1 MWYMSRCLSSRCTS
15 RSRII
20 WFRQYGWKDYTAFIS
35 FQSHSKSAKLDIT
48 ALKAK
53 YIIKR
58 EGVCMEENDE
68 EVKKTSKKGTIF
80 NFILIITIFA
90 GLLIYM
96 INVDG
101 IDNIINLL
109 HQVNYNWVIAGL
121 ICLIIY
127 WICEAITLHVPLK
140 RMYKSQ
146 NFGNSVKVSMIGQLF
161 NNITPFSSGGQP
173 MQAYELTKTGKR
185 VSDSLSVLM
194 LKFIVTQIAL
204 VVTTVIIV
212 FAEFDFFKMLM
223 HDYLWVAILGF
234 GVNIVAIIVAIIAGI
249 NKKLITSIVNPIIK
263 LLGKIH
269 IFKQPD
275 EVIDNFDKSMDNFS
289 GQFKVMKSEKLMV
302 LKMFVVAVIQSMSYY
317 SITYMVY
324 KAFGNSEITFLQII
338 PAQAFLLL
346 IMTFV
351 PTPGSG
357 LGAEGG
363 FYLLFNSIF
372 KKGTINMSILFW
384 RIYTFYLPIIV
395 GALFLIPIKAKKV
408 KKETN

>member
-1 MWYMSRCLSSRCTS
+1 
-15 RSRII
+15 
-20 WFRQYGWKDYTAFIS
+20 
-35 FQSHSKSAKLDIT
+35 
-48 ALKAK
+48 
-53 YIIKR
+53 
-58 EGVCMEENDE
+58 MEENDE

-101 IDNIINLL
+101 IENIINLL

-275 EVIDNFDKSMDNFS
+275 KVIDNFDKSMDNFS
-289 GQFKVMKSEKLMV
+289 GQFKVMNSEKLMV

>member
-1 MWYMSRCLSSRCTS
+1 
-15 RSRII
+15 
-20 WFRQYGWKDYTAFIS
+20 
-35 FQSHSKSAKLDIT
+35 
-48 ALKAK
+48 
-53 YIIKR
+53 
-58 EGVCMEENDE
+58 MEENDE

-204 VVTTVIIV
+204 VVTTVIII

-275 EVIDNFDKSMDNFS
+275 KVIDNFDKSMDNFS

-324 KAFGNSEITFLQII
+324 KAFGNSGITFLQII

>member
-1 MWYMSRCLSSRCTS
+1 
-15 RSRII
+15 
-20 WFRQYGWKDYTAFIS
+20 
-35 FQSHSKSAKLDIT
+35 
-48 ALKAK
+48 
-53 YIIKR
+53 
-58 EGVCMEENDE
+58 
-68 EVKKTSKKGTIF
+68 
-80 NFILIITIFA
+80 
-90 GLLIYM
+90 
-96 INVDG
+96 
-101 IDNIINLL
+101 
-109 HQVNYNWVIAGL
+109 
-121 ICLIIY
+121 
-127 WICEAITLHVPLK
+127 
-140 RMYKSQ
+140 
-146 NFGNSVKVSMIGQLF
+146 
-161 NNITPFSSGGQP
+161 

-204 VVTTVIIV
+204 VATTVIIV

-269 IFKQPD
+269 VFKQPD
-275 EVIDNFDKSMDNFS
+275 KVIDNFDKSMDNFS

-324 KAFGNSEITFLQII
+324 KAFGNSGITFLQII

>member
-1 MWYMSRCLSSRCTS
+1 
-15 RSRII
+15 
-20 WFRQYGWKDYTAFIS
+20 
-35 FQSHSKSAKLDIT
+35 
-48 ALKAK
+48 
-53 YIIKR
+53 
-58 EGVCMEENDE
+58 MEENDE

-275 EVIDNFDKSMDNFS
+275 KVIDNFDKSMDNFS

-408 KKETN
+408 KKATN

>member
-1 MWYMSRCLSSRCTS
+1 
-15 RSRII
+15 
-20 WFRQYGWKDYTAFIS
+20 
-35 FQSHSKSAKLDIT
+35 
-48 ALKAK
+48 
-53 YIIKR
+53 
-58 EGVCMEENDE
+58 MEENDE
-68 EVKKTSKKGTIF
+68 EVKKNSKKGTIF

-263 LLGKIH
+263 LSGKIH

-275 EVIDNFDKSMDNFS
+275 KVIDNFDKSMDNFS

>member
-1 MWYMSRCLSSRCTS
+1 
-15 RSRII
+15 
-20 WFRQYGWKDYTAFIS
+20 
-35 FQSHSKSAKLDIT
+35 
-48 ALKAK
+48 
-53 YIIKR
+53 
-58 EGVCMEENDE
+58 MEENDE
-68 EVKKTSKKGTIF
+68 EVKKTSKKGTFF

-140 RMYKSQ
+140 RMYKNQ
-146 NFGNSVKVSMIGQLF
+146 TFGNSVKVSMIGQLF

-275 EVIDNFDKSMDNFS
+275 KVIDNFDKSMDNFS

-324 KAFGNSEITFLQII
+324 KAFGNSGITFLQII

-363 FYLLFNSIF
+363 FYLLFNSTF